1 MNATDRILITGAGG
15 LVGSAL
21 ERGLRRLGY
30 QNIFGPSRH
39 ECDLLSKEDVLSYFN
54 SKKPDIVFHAAAR
67 VYGIGGN
74 LKNKALSFYENN
86 VINTNVI
93 DACYKASV
101 KKVVAMGTVAAYPY
115 DESVKILKEDMIFSG
130 KPHKSEDSYGFAKR
144 GMLAMLLAYE
154 ESYGLK
160 WSYVISNNIYG
171 PGDNF
176 NTEAGH
182 VVPSLLR
189 KFYEAKIRGAE
200 VTVWGDGSARRN
212 FVYADDLAKAAI
224 LIAGRF
230 DGAINVGTNEVAT
243 IKKLV
248 ETIASDLQFENKIIW
263 DRAKPNGRNFI
274 PCDLSRLANL
284 GFSPDY
290 DLQTGIKTTLA
301 WLQDNYPN
309 IKY

>member
-1 MNATDRILITGAGG
+1 MNATDKILITGAGG

-30 QNIFGPSRH
+30 QNIFSPTRQD
-39 ECDLLSKEDVLSYFN
+39 CDLLSKQDALSYF
-54 SKKPDIVFHAAAR
+54 SSTSPDLVFHAAAR

-74 LKNKALSFYENN
+74 LKNKALSFYENTL
-86 VINTNVI
+86 INTNVI

-144 GMLAMLLAYE
+144 GMLAMLMAYE

-160 WSYVISNNIYG
+160 WSYVISSNIYG

-176 NTEAGH
+176 NIEAGH

-189 KFYEAKIRGAE
+189 KFYEAKTRGTEAI
-200 VTVWGDGSARRN
+200 VWGDGSARRN
-212 FVYADDLAKAAI
+212 FIYADDLAKAMI
-224 LIAGRF
+224 LIAGHF
-230 DGAINVGTNEVAT
+230 DGAINVGTNEVVT
-243 IKKLV
+243 IKQLV
-248 ETIASDLQFENKIIW
+248 EAIAFDLGFESKIIW
-263 DRAKPNGRNFI
+263 DTTKPNGRDFI
-274 PCDLSRLANL
+274 PCDLSNLAEL

-290 DLQTGIKTTLA
+290 NLQTGIKSTLA
-301 WLQDNYPN
+301 WLRDNYPK
-309 IKY
+309 IRS